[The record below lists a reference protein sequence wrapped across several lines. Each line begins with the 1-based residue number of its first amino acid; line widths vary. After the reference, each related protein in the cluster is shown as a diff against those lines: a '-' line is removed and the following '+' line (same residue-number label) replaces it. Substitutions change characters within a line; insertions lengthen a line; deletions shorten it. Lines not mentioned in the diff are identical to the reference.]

1 MTDTDTR
8 ADRRG
13 ESRPRRWLREP
24 LVHFLLLGVALFVIF
39 RWLGGDAGP
48 MSNRITVSGAQ
59 VQQLATA
66 FARTWQRP
74 ATDAEMKGLIDEY
87 VREEI
92 AYREAVAMGLD
103 RDDTIIRRRMR
114 QKLEFLV
121 EDAASATPPTDAELQ
136 AYLDGHPDSFRQEP
150 QVSFRQVFVDASRGD
165 DAAARARELLREL
178 SAAGPE
184 ADLDGIGDSI
194 MLDTELPLGRQADI
208 ARLFGQEFAARVVA
222 IEPGRWQGPI
232 ESGYGLHLVLVR
244 ERVEGRMPSLDEVR
258 PLVERELLGQRRREQ
273 LAAMYDELLQ
283 KYSVTIEGATGQPGA
298 GGRQ

>member
-1 MTDTDTR
+1 
-8 ADRRG
+8 
-13 ESRPRRWLREP
+13 
-24 LVHFLLLGVALFVIF
+24 
-39 RWLGGDAGP
+39 
-48 MSNRITVSGAQ
+48 
-59 VQQLATA
+59 
-66 FARTWQRP
+66 
-74 ATDAEMKGLIDEY
+74 
-87 VREEI
+87 
-92 AYREAVAMGLD
+92 MGLD

-136 AYLDGHPDSFRQEP
+136 AYLDGYPDSFRQEP
-150 QVSFRQVFVDASRGD
+150 QVSFRQVFVDSSRGD
-165 DAAARARELLREL
+165 AAAARARELLRQL

-194 MLDTELPLGRQADI
+194 MLETELPLGRQADI
-208 ARLFGQEFAARVVA
+208 ARLFGQEFADRVVA

-244 ERVEGRMPSLDEVR
+244 ERVEGRMPLLDEVR
-258 PLVERELLGQRRREQ
+258 PLVERELLSQRRREQ